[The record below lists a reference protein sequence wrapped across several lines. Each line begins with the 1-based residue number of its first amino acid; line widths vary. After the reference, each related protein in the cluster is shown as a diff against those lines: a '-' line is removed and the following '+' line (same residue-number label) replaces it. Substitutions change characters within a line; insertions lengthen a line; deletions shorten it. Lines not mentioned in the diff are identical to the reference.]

1 MGKPTKSGRGTRG
14 VELLRCRGVELLRG
28 RGEGGLGDGGVERSP
43 LKKNYFTV
51 ADDAEIA
58 KAFQQ
63 PVESVSGLASR
74 LSPVLGRSKESI
86 RDRIKHYIS
95 RVPSE
100 DLALLIRT
108 ARTSPKK
115 FTIFSIDK
123 EKSKRIKKFSN
134 DIPVAVSRGA
144 GPRAAKV
151 TKKVSKSEEFGW
163 VLDKIN
169 SRDPFFALE
178 NGISLLSDLL
188 CYLVDTGR
196 TDWDKVRIVL
206 DAAKEGISLL
216 QVLQGLGIQA

>member
-1 MGKPTKSGRGTRG
+1 MVKPTKSGRGSRG
-14 VELLRCRGVELLRG
+14 VDGPKKGEPNRAERVEGLRG
-28 RGEGGLGDGGVERSP
+28 GRVEGSP
-43 LKKNYFTV
+43 LRKNYFTV

-95 RVPSE
+95 RVPAE

-108 ARTSPKK
+108 SRTSPEK
-115 FTIFSIDK
+115 FTIFSAEK
-123 EKSKRIKKFSN
+123 ERKKRIRKFSS

-144 GPRAAKV
+144 GPRPAKPQ
-151 TKKVSKSEEFGW
+151 KKISKSDEFGW
-163 VLDKIN
+163 VRDKIC
-169 SRDPFFALE
+169 SHDPFFAIE

-188 CYLVDTGR
+188 SYLVDTGR
-196 TDWDKVRIVL
+196 TDWQKVRALL
-206 DAAKEGISLL
+206 DGAKNGITL
-216 QVLQGLGIQA
+216 QQILQGLNIQV